1 MLRQRCQCI
10 TYTKYPKPANLEL
23 VEALGRL
30 VLGDTE
36 DVETDSLGERTAL
49 TDGDGVTL
57 LDTERGGDVGGEV
70 LVALLVTA
78 VLGDEVEV
86 LAAEDDGVGHLAR
99 GVNDTSEDTATDRD
113 LAGEGAL
120 LVDVSAVD
128 GLCEWLAQLIMSH
141 HQRGHLA
148 SRKSMS
154 IGTQSRADLKG
165 GSRSDGSFSITIRP
179 CNPLQSR
186 FNAPFQTSV
195 AFRSKTCA
203 RLAW

>member
-1 MLRQRCQCI
+1 MPSRLTDLTTTDSLLLPISQDIHRSRLLRQRCQCI

-36 DVETDSLGERTAL
+36 DVETDSLGERAAL

-57 LDTERGGDVGGEV
+57 LDTESGGDVGSEV

-86 LAAEDDGVGHLAR
+86 LATEDDGVGHLAG
-99 GVNDTSEDTATDRD
+99 GVDDTSEDTATDRD

-128 GLCEWLAQLIMSH
+128 GLCERLA
-141 HQRGHLA
+141 
-148 SRKSMS
+148 K
-154 IGTQSRADLKG
+154 IGTA
-165 GSRSDGSFSITIRP
+165 
-179 CNPLQSR
+179 
-186 FNAPFQTSV
+186 
-195 AFRSKTCA
+195 
-203 RLAW
+203 